1 MNVDFVADYLI
12 EKGDK
17 PNGEPLTQLSLQKLV
32 YLCQGWHLAL
42 MDEALFQEETYAYQ
56 YGPVVKELRKRFRF
70 FGAESLSTAAITN
83 AGRILSHSSRRVIDD
98 VWDKYA
104 KIPTNVLVSMTHEP
118 GSPWSQ
124 VWEAADPEE
133 RENLLIQQSLIRD
146 WFKAKLAKKL
156 KPRPTK
162 PRDLKA
168 AFEKALAGA

>member
-32 YLCQGWHLAL
+32 YFCQGWHLAL

-70 FGAESLSTAAITN
+70 FGAEPLTTAAITD
-83 AGRILSHSSRRVIDD
+83 AGRILSHNSRRVIDD

-104 KIPTNVLVSMTHEP
+104 KIPTNLLVKMTHEP
-118 GSPWSQ
+118 GSPWSR
-124 VWEAADPEE
+124 VWEGADEE
-133 RENLLIQQSLIRD
+133 DRENLLIQQSLIRD
-146 WFKAKLAKKL
+146 WFKAKLADKL

-162 PRDLKA
+162 PRDLKSE
-168 AFEKALAGA
+168 FEKVLAGA